1 MRLKSFVNVLD
12 QGIAGLPSPLWA
24 QRLATIARTGYLRIC
39 GSVGHASHA
48 VAAIIIVANCFAAA
62 PANPSSLSIL
72 EEVSFTTVM
81 AAGPVFNG
89 LVVFDPM
96 QPIGGIDTVIPEL
109 AETWSW
115 DETGTKLTFKLRQG
129 VKWHDGK
136 PFTAKDVQCTWHWLN
151 GKTDDYFRKNP
162 RRVWWTNLKEVTVNG
177 DHR

>member
-48 VAAIIIVANCFAAA
+48 VAAIIIVANCLAAA
-62 PANPSSLSIL
+62 PAAAQKHGGTLRVYISANPSSLSIL

-109 AETWSW
+109 
-115 DETGTKLTFKLRQG
+115 
-129 VKWHDGK
+129 
-136 PFTAKDVQCTWHWLN
+136 
-151 GKTDDYFRKNP
+151 
-162 RRVWWTNLKEVTVNG
+162 
-177 DHR
+177 